1 MVKTGQSSETLPRFR
16 FRQLYLHPIGDAG
29 FAIDKIGIEER
40 MGPCLVNRPDGT
52 PDWLL
57 MFFLPGATVRDGAGD
72 HVLAT
77 ASGCLWKPGCRH
89 FYGEP
94 DREWLHSWIHFSGS
108 DCEALVQERGI
119 AVDRL
124 LPVDYRAAVGQLEY
138 LRTELEHDRTILPDV
153 LRNIFRNLLWEL
165 RRGAEKNTPVPP
177 RIAEVRQWIER
188 NYRREITLA
197 GLARRAKLSVTHFSA
212 EFRRCCGVSPIE
224 CVLALRLQEGAYLLR
239 NHNLAIAEIAREAGF
254 RDPFYFSRLF
264 RRRYGVSPREYRR
277 N

>member
-1 MVKTGQSSETLPRFR
+1 MEKAGQSSEILPRFR
-16 FRQLYLHPIGDAG
+16 FRQLYLHPVGDES

-40 MGPCLVNRPDGT
+40 MRPCLVNRPDGT
-52 PDWLL
+52 ADWLL
-57 MFFLPGATVRDGAGD
+57 MFFLPGAMVRDGNGD

-77 ASGCLWKPGCRH
+77 ASGCLWPPGCRH
-89 FYGEP
+89 FYGELK
-94 DREWLHSWIHFSGS
+94 REWLHSWIHFSGVE
-108 DCEALVQERGI
+108 CEALIREHGI

-124 LPVDYRAAVGQLEY
+124 LPVDYRSAVGHLEY
-138 LRTELEHDRTILPDV
+138 LRVELEHDRSVLPEV
-153 LRNIFRNLLWEL
+153 LKNVFRNLLWEF
-165 RRGAEKNTPVPP
+165 RRGTGPAAPIPP

-188 NYRREITLA
+188 NYRREITLT
-197 GLARRAKLSVTHFSA
+197 GLARRARLSVTHFSA

-224 CVLALRLQEGAYLLR
+224 SVLALRLQEGAYLLR
-239 NHNLAIAEIAREAGF
+239 NHNLSIAEIARGAGF